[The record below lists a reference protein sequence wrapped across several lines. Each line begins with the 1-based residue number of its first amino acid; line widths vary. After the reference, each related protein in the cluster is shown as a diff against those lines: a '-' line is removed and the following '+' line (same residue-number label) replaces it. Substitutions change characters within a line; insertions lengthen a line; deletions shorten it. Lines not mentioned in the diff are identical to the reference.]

1 MRLQDLNAAL
11 GESRVVSGAHL
22 RVDPDHVNDIYLEL
36 KAAPLVGAVQ
46 LQSLAKANFSETL
59 DRAMG
64 SAVMIYTLF
73 GGMIAVGVIYN
84 ALRVSMAE
92 RERELASLRV
102 LGFSRGD
109 VSYIL
114 LGEAGFLTLAAIPL
128 GLLAGVGMAW
138 GISLAMSTDYYRL
151 PFVIFAETYGYAV
164 LVLVLITLASG
175 FIVRRRIDS
184 LDLVAVLKTRE

>member
-1 MRLQDLNAAL
+1 
-11 GESRVVSGAHL
+11 
-22 RVDPDHVNDIYLEL
+22 
-36 KAAPLVGAVQ
+36 
-46 LQSLAKANFSETL
+46 
-59 DRAMG
+59 MG

-73 GGMIAVGVIYN
+73 AGMIAVGVIYN